1 MRHIVLQLLVIV
13 LLTSYAQAQPV
24 TADTVVD
31 AITYANDRVA
41 QAAWQPM
48 GGTAPVTSTSIDGRP
63 ALRMRCNFQGTKFD
77 RASWDRAVRL
87 DMSGCRAFQFRV
99 YCRDSS
105 PVSQFSIYFQSG
117 QGWYSTTF
125 AASQSG
131 GWSTVVIPKE
141 DTRMEGT
148 PGGWAAVRTI
158 RISAWRGKDQDA
170 EFAITD
176 LSLVGG
182 RADICLVRN
191 ESAAR
196 TSPGEVDSVCQF
208 TRSMAANLSAL
219 GLDYSLVSDL
229 DLTPQRLADTRLV
242 ILPHNPAMASA
253 ATTALGTYLGNK
265 GKLMAFYTMPSE
277 LRAATGIEPG
287 RHVSQKSPGTFASIQ
302 LVDPPLAG
310 APPVV
315 QQRSWN
321 IVDAKAVAGRGR
333 VIANWFDVG
342 GQASGF
348 PAIVGSDNCIFMTHV
363 LLDDDPA
370 AKRRLLLAMAGQL
383 VPELWATSAKKTVE
397 QIGRFGP
404 YADWAAAKAALA
416 PPKPGWPK
424 EPTFAEQH
432 VEVAELH
439 REMAIMMVTERRFVE
454 AIQLAQ
460 QSQRHLLEAF
470 CCAQSP
476 EPGEQRGFWC
486 HSAFGPSGM
495 TWDQSI
501 RILADNGFNAIFPN
515 MLWGGLA
522 YYDSAVLPVAP
533 EVKDRGDQIAQCVA
547 ACRKYGVACHVWKVN
562 WNMGGR
568 APREFVER
576 MKREGRTQ
584 VQFSGAPNDTWLCPS
599 HPDNQKLETDAM
611 VEVAGKYDVDGI
623 HFDYIRYPGPD
634 GCFCPGCRER
644 FEKSLGRKVGNWP
657 ADVRRDPEFTG
668 KWLDF
673 RRDNITRTVA
683 AVAEATRKIKP
694 KVKISAA
701 VFPNWTVDRD
711 GVGQDWKLWCERGYV
726 DFVCPMDYTPHNGQ
740 FENLVRQQVTWAG
753 KTPCYP
759 GIGLSTW
766 TGSSDN
772 LVRLIEQISITRK
785 VGTHGFTVFEY
796 QTGEAQDIVPLCG
809 KGVTKK

>member
-1 MRHIVLQLLVIV
+1 MRYVVLHLLAIAF
-13 LLTSYAQAQPV
+13 LASHATQAQA
-24 TADTVVD
+24 AAGNTVVD
-31 AITYANDRVA
+31 AITYANDREA

-48 GGTAPVTSTSIDGRP
+48 SGTAPVTGTKIDGRT
-63 ALRMRCNFQGTKFD
+63 ALRLPCNFQGTKLD
-77 RASWDRAVRL
+77 RASWDRAVQL
-87 DMSGCRAFQFRV
+87 DMSACRAFRFRV
-99 YCRDSS
+99 HCRESS

-117 QGWYSTTF
+117 AGWYSTSF
-125 AASQSG
+125 APAQAD
-131 GWSTVVIPKE
+131 GWATIVIPKE

-148 PGGWAAVRTI
+148 PGGWAGIRTI
-158 RISAWRGKDQDA
+158 RISAWRGKDQDT

-196 TSPGEVDSVCQF
+196 TSPGEVESIGQF
-208 TRSMAANLSAL
+208 TRSMASNLAAL

-242 ILPHNPAMASA
+242 ILPHNPAMSPAAS
-253 ATTALGTYLGNK
+253 TALGAYLGNK
-265 GKLMAFYTMPSE
+265 GKLIAFYTMPSE
-277 LRAATGIEPG
+277 LRAASGIELG
-287 RHVSQKSPGTFASIQ
+287 RHVSQKSPGNFASIR
-302 LVDPPLAG
+302 LTDPPLAG
-310 APPVV
+310 APAVV

-321 IVDAKAVAGRGR
+321 IVDAKPAAGRGR
-333 VIANWFDVG
+333 VLADWFDAG
-342 GQASGF
+342 GQPSGHA
-348 PAIVGSDNCIFMTHV
+348 AIVASDNCIFMTHV
-363 LLDDDPA
+363 LLDSDPA

-383 VPELWATSAKKTVE
+383 VPELWAAAAKQTVE
-397 QIGRFGP
+397 QIGQFGP
-404 YADWAAAKAALA
+404 YADWAAAKAALSR
-416 PPKPGWPK
+416 PGFPAAAAW
-424 EPTFAEQH
+424 
-432 VEVAELH
+432 VA
-439 REMAIMMVTERRFVE
+439 MAGMERDKAANLLATGKFPE
-454 AIQLAQ
+454 AIEAAQ
-460 QSQRHLLEAF
+460 QTQRHLLEAF

-486 HSAFGPSGM
+486 HSAFGPAGM

-501 RILADNGFNAIFPN
+501 RILADNGFNAVFPN
-515 MLWGGLA
+515 MLWGGVA

-533 EVKDRGDQIAQCVA
+533 EVKDRGDQIVQCVA

-584 VQFSGAPNDTWLCPS
+584 VQFNGKPSDTWLCPS

-611 VEVAGKYDVDGI
+611 VEVASKYDVDGI

-634 GCFCPGCRER
+634 GCFCAGCRER
-644 FEKSLGRKVGNWP
+644 FEKSVGRKVTNWP
-657 ADVRRDPEFTG
+657 ADVRRDPELIG

-673 RRDNITRTVA
+673 RRESITRTVA
-683 AVAEATRKIKP
+683 AVAEATREIKP

-701 VFPNWTVDRD
+701 VFPNWTTDRD

-726 DFVCPMDYTPHNGQ
+726 DFVCPMDYTPHTGA
-740 FENLVRQQVTWAG
+740 FENLVRQQIAWAG
-753 KTPCYP
+753 KVPCYP

-766 TGSSDN
+766 TGGSDN
-772 LVRLIEQISITRK
+772 LVRLIEMISITRK
-785 VGTHGFTVFEY
+785 LGTHGFTVFEY
-796 QTGEAQDIVPLCG
+796 QTGEAQDTVPLCG
-809 KGVTKK
+809 KGITKK

>member
-1 MRHIVLQLLVIV
+1 MRNVVRLLLAVV
-13 LLTSYAQAQPV
+13 CLLGHAALAQPAPA
-24 TADTVVD
+24 ADTVVD
-31 AITYANDRVA
+31 AITYANDREA

-48 GGTAPVTSTSIDGRP
+48 SGTAPVTGTKIDGRT

-77 RASWDRAVRL
+77 RASWDRAVQL
-87 DMSGCRAFQFRV
+87 DMSDCRAFQFRV
-99 YCRDSS
+99 HCRNSS
-105 PVSQFSIYFQSG
+105 PVSQFTVFFQSG
-117 QGWYSTTF
+117 AGWYSTSF
-125 AASQSG
+125 SPSQG
-131 GWSTVVIPKE
+131 DGWNTIVIPKE

-148 PGGWAAVRTI
+148 PGGWATIRTI
-158 RISAWRGKDQDA
+158 RISAWRGKDQDT

-176 LSLVGG
+176 LSLIGG

-191 ESAAR
+191 ESAAK
-196 TSPGEVDSVCQF
+196 TSPTEVEAIGNF
-208 TRSMAANLSAL
+208 TRSMATHLGAL
-219 GLDYSLVSDL
+219 GLEYSLVSDL
-229 DLTPQRLADTRLV
+229 DLTPQRLAGTRLV
-242 ILPHNPAMASA
+242 ILPHNPAMSSA
-253 ATTALGTYLGNK
+253 ATSALKAYLGNK
-265 GKLMAFYTMPSE
+265 GKLIAFYAMPSE
-277 LRAATGIEPG
+277 LSTVAGIELG
-287 RHVSQKSPGTFASIQ
+287 RHVSQKAPGTFASIR
-302 LVDPPLAG
+302 LTDPPLAG
-310 APPVV
+310 GPAVV
-315 QQRSWN
+315 PQRSWN
-321 IVDAKAVAGRGR
+321 IVDAKPVAGRGR
-333 VIANWFDVG
+333 VLADWFDAD
-342 GQASGF
+342 GQPSGHA
-348 PAIVGSDNCIFMTHV
+348 AIVGSDNCIFMTHV
-363 LLDDDPA
+363 LLDNDPA
-370 AKRRLLLAMAGQL
+370 AKRRLLLAMAGHL

-404 YADWAAAKAALA
+404 YADWAAAKESLSRPGIPGAGEPLLLA
-416 PPKPGWPK
+416 MM
-424 EPTFAEQH
+424 E
-432 VEVAELH
+432 
-439 REMAIMMVTERRFVE
+439 REKARNLVSTGKFPE
-454 AIQLAQ
+454 AIEAAQ
-460 QSQRHLLEAF
+460 KAQGHLLSAY

-486 HSAFGPSGM
+486 HSAFGPAGM
-495 TWDQSI
+495 SWDQSI

-515 MLWGGLA
+515 MLWGGVA

-533 EVKDRGDQIAQCVA
+533 EVKERGDQIAQCVA

-584 VQFSGAPNDTWLCPS
+584 VQFSGKPSDTWLCPS

-611 VEVAGKYDVDGI
+611 VEVASKYDVDGI

-634 GCFCPGCRER
+634 GCFCTGCRER
-644 FEKSLGRKVGNWP
+644 FEQSIGRRVANWP
-657 ADVRRDPEFTG
+657 GDVRRDPELIA

-711 GVGQDWKLWCERGYV
+711 GVGQDWKLWCERGYM
-726 DFVCPMDYTPHNGQ
+726 DFVCPMDYTPHNGA
-740 FENLVRQQVTWAG
+740 FENLVRQQTGWAG

-772 LVRLIEQISITRK
+772 LVRLIEMISITRK
-785 VGTHGFTVFEY
+785 LGTHEFTVFEY
-796 QTGEAQDIVPLCG
+796 QTGEAQETVPLCG

>member
-1 MRHIVLQLLVIV
+1 MRYVVLQLLAIV
-13 LLTSYAQAQPV
+13 WLANHTTYAQPA
-24 TADTVVD
+24 TGDTVVD
-31 AITYANDRVA
+31 AITYASDREA

-48 GGTAPVTSTSIDGRP
+48 SGTAPVAGMKIDGRA
-63 ALRMRCNFQGTKFD
+63 ALRMRCNFQGTKID
-77 RASWDRAVRL
+77 RASWDRAVTL
-87 DMSGCRAFQFRV
+87 DMSACRAFQFRV
-99 YCRDSS
+99 YCRDGS
-105 PVSQFSIYFQSG
+105 PVSQFSIYFESG
-117 QGWYSTTF
+117 GGWYSTSF
-125 AASQSG
+125 APSTTN
-131 GWSTVVIPKE
+131 GWCTIVINKE

-148 PGGWAAVRTI
+148 PGGWAGIRTI
-158 RISAWRGKDQDA
+158 RISAWRGKEQDT

-182 RADICLVRN
+182 RGDICLVRN

-196 TSPGEVDSVCQF
+196 TSPGEVDSICQF
-208 TRSMAANLSAL
+208 TRSMATHLSAL

-229 DLTPQRLADTRLV
+229 DLTPQRLAETRLV
-242 ILPHNPAMASA
+242 ILPHNPAMSSA

-265 GKLMAFYTMPSE
+265 GRLMAFYTMPSE
-277 LRAATGIEPG
+277 LRAATGIELG
-287 RHVSQKSPGTFASIQ
+287 RHVSQKSPGTFASIH
-302 LVDPPLAG
+302 LTDPPLAG
-310 APPVV
+310 APAVV

-321 IVDAKAVAGRGR
+321 IVDAKPAAGRGR
-333 VIANWFDVG
+333 VLANWFDDG
-342 GQASGF
+342 GTPSDY
-348 PAIVGSDNCIFMTHV
+348 PAIVGSDNCIYMTHV
-363 LLDDDPA
+363 LLDNDPA
-370 AKRRLLLAMAGQL
+370 AKQRLLLAMAGQL

-404 YADWAAAKAALA
+404 YADWAAAKAALSR
-416 PPKPGWPK
+416 PGFPAA
-424 EPTFAEQH
+424 AERLAMAG
-432 VEVAELH
+432 AE
-439 REMAIMMVTERRFVE
+439 REKAGNLLGTGKFPE
-454 AIQLAQ
+454 AIEAAQ
-460 QSQRHLLEAF
+460 QAQRQLLEAY
-470 CCAQSP
+470 CCAQSA

-486 HSAFGPSGM
+486 HSAFGPAGM
-495 TWDQSI
+495 NWDQSI

-522 YYDSAVLPVAP
+522 YYDSAVLPVAS
-533 EVKDRGDQIAQCVA
+533 EVRDRGDQIAQCVA

-576 MKREGRTQ
+576 MKHEGRTQ
-584 VQFSGAPNDTWLCPS
+584 VQFNGTPNDAWLCPS
-599 HPDNQKLETDAM
+599 HPENQKLETGAM
-611 VEVAGKYDVDGI
+611 VEVASKYDVDGI

-644 FEKSLGRKVGNWP
+644 FEKSIGRKVNNWP
-657 ADVRRDPEFTG
+657 GDMRRDPELVG

-694 KVKISAA
+694 KLKISAA
-701 VFPNWTVDRD
+701 VFPNWAVDRD

-726 DFVCPMDYTPHNGQ
+726 DFVCPMDYTLHNGQ
-740 FENLVRQQVTWAG
+740 FENLVRQQTAWAG

-772 LVRLIEQISITRK
+772 VCRLIVRERRDKEIV
-785 VGTHGFTVFEY
+785 VGAASV
-796 QTGEAQDIVPLCG
+796 
-809 KGVTKK
+809 